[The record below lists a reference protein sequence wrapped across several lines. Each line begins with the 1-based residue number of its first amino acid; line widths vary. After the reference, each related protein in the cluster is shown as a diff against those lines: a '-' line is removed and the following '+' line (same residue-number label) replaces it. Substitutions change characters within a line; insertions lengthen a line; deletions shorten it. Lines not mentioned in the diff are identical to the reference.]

1 MSDRDPE
8 SGTKPCSPSSENGFL
23 AEHAS
28 ILRNSLK
35 SLGGPDLVGAD
46 LAGTDLAGEEAARYL
61 FQAPFALVSHDTE
74 PDPVFNYANEAA
86 LRLFELTWDEFTR
99 MPSRL
104 SAEPVHRN
112 ERARLLAEVNEHGI
126 IRNYRGIR
134 ISKSGRRFLIED
146 GTVWN
151 LLDEHHRPC
160 GQAACFSRW
169 RFLPANRP
177 GSEE

>member
-1 MSDRDPE
+1 MSDSHPA
-8 SGTKPCSPSSENGFL
+8 SGTKPRCPSTENGFL
-23 AEHAS
+23 AGHAS

-35 SLGGPDLVGAD
+35 YWGGPDLAASA
-46 LAGTDLAGEEAARYL
+46 LTDEEAARYL
-61 FQAPFALVSHDTE
+61 FQAPFALVSHNTD
-74 PDPVFNYANEAA
+74 PDPVFNYANQTA
-86 LRLFELTWDEFTR
+86 LRLFELTWDECTR

-151 LLDEHHRPC
+151 LVDEHHRPC
-160 GQAACFSRW
+160 GQAACFSQW
-169 RFLPANRP
+169 RFLPDNRP
-177 GSEE
+177 GTGE